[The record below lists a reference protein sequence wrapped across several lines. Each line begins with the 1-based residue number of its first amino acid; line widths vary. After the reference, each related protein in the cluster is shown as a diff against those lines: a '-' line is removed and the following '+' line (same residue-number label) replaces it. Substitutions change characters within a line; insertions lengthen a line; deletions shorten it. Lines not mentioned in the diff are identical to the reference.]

1 MDLIISVNIAVDMG
15 FSTTASWF
23 PVLGKKEV
31 DKPGSP
37 MYDAFDAMEKGFA
50 NELAPDQ
57 VKPQA
62 ADVPKRQMVVKRSA
76 DRLSHF
82 LYNEDGLQLLEAR
95 TGNGCVQIFAAV
107 GDAKVKAGTPAFSL
121 TFDKD
126 KKDWRFASSY
136 CEHCQYR
143 VPSKSCK
150 DRGGQTLAFVR
161 HEKEELGDGVAMCMD
176 VDIPGLTAD
185 GTSSIWCPLCSDE
198 DRRIELTSLRPKW
211 NRKLGS
217 LCMDFKGRVDAA
229 SAKNFQLCL
238 GEEVV
243 LLYGKKSN
251 GDFVLDFEHPLSPA
265 QAFAIAL
272 TTMFWT

>member
-1 MDLIISVNIAVDMG
+1 
-15 FSTTASWF
+15 
-23 PVLGKKEV
+23 
-31 DKPGSP
+31 

-57 VKPQA
+57 VKPEA
-62 ADVPKRQMVVKRSA
+62 AQVPRRQMRVRRSD
-76 DRLSHF
+76 DRLSHYLF
-82 LYNEDGLQLLEAR
+82 NEDGIQLLEAQ
-95 TGNGCVQIFAAV
+95 TKNGCVKVFAAV
-107 GDAKVKAGTPAFSL
+107 GDAKVSGATPAFTL

-126 KKDWRFASSY
+126 KTDWRLASSH

-150 DRGGQTLAFVR
+150 HKGGQTLAFVK
-161 HEKEELGDGVAMCMD
+161 HAKEELGGGVAMCMD
-176 VDIPGLTAD
+176 VDIPDIKAD
-185 GTSSIWCPLCSDE
+185 GSSEIWCPLCTDAE
-198 DRRIELTSLRPKW
+198 DKRIELTSLRPKW
-211 NRKLGS
+211 NSKLGS
-217 LCMDFKGRVDAA
+217 LCMDFKGRIDAA

-238 GEEVV
+238 DDEVV